1 MNRLI
6 TLVIAGF
13 LTMSLN
19 TKGQILSPE
28 AEISIYTLGPFQAE
42 LYSAFGHSAYRVFDP
57 VHEWDMIYNYGIFD
71 FNQPNF
77 YLNFAKGD
85 PFYMLG
91 VQHYEQFKNV
101 AIGENRS
108 IVQQVLNL
116 NQEEKQDLFNFLQ
129 WNAQP
134 ENRNYYYNYIYDN
147 CATKIRDVIDS
158 LFVGQV
164 QYDYSY
170 VIDGATFRDLMDMYL
185 EEQAWGDF
193 GIDICLATGIDKV
206 ATGYHYMYIPDYVE
220 KAFSGAR
227 VVTDSME
234 KPLIKET
241 IKIYEPGPTSTQKK
255 LITPLLVLII
265 LFLLFVFITYKDIK
279 KGKRTN
285 WADVILFSVVGIM
298 GWLLFYLWFFTN
310 HISQNNFNLLW
321 AIPIHFPIALFLLK
335 KRKPWFIRY
344 YFLFT
349 AIILVFLLLFWG
361 LWPQNMHESLIP
373 LILILLMRA
382 SVVFRLEKK
391 VH

>member
-28 AEISIYTLGPFQAE
+28 AEISVYTLGPFQAE

-91 VQHYEQFKNV
+91 VQHYEQFKNA

-116 NQEEKQDLFNFLQ
+116 NQEEKQNLYNFLQ

-170 VIDGATFRDLMDMYL
+170 VIDGVTFRDLMDMYL

-193 GIDICLATGIDKV
+193 GIDICLAI
-206 ATGYHYMYIPDYVE
+206 
-220 KAFSGAR
+220 F
-227 VVTDSME
+227 
-234 KPLIKET
+234 
-241 IKIYEPGPTSTQKK
+241 
-255 LITPLLVLII
+255 
-265 LFLLFVFITYKDIK
+265 
-279 KGKRTN
+279 
-285 WADVILFSVVGIM
+285 
-298 GWLLFYLWFFTN
+298 
-310 HISQNNFNLLW
+310 
-321 AIPIHFPIALFLLK
+321 
-335 KRKPWFIRY
+335 
-344 YFLFT
+344 
-349 AIILVFLLLFWG
+349 
-361 LWPQNMHESLIP
+361 
-373 LILILLMRA
+373 
-382 SVVFRLEKK
+382 
-391 VH
+391 